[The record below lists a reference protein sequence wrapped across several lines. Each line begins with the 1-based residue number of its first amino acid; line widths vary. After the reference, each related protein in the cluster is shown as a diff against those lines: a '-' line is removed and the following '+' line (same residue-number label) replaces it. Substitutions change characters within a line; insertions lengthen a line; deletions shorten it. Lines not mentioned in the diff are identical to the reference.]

1 MASSSVKA
9 DETTEATTVSTVSN
23 EEDATSTSGTNSSTY
38 SAPAKQFL
46 RPLRNQL
53 QLLLQLW
60 NQALQLKGS

>member
-1 MASSSVKA
+1 MYFNRKNTEQKNWRMVKLILHLR
-9 DETTEATTVSTVSN
+9 
-23 EEDATSTSGTNSSTY
+23 
-38 SAPAKQFL
+38 KQFL